1 MPRPLGVTILAI
13 CYVLFT
19 LFAATLGL
27 ASILGAGFIAQ
38 IIAQNEDLGAL
49 GSAAATTVGIVFA
62 IFFLGL
68 AVLFGF
74 IAYGMWNLRNWAR
87 ITAIVLS
94 TIGAIFAGLALLAS
108 VVMLR
113 PFRLLTSGIRLG
125 INLLILWYL
134 NQPHVKQA
142 FVAASLP
149 PAGGFAAP
157 PPAQS

>member
-1 MPRPLGVTILAI
+1 MPRPIGVTILAV

-38 IIAQNEDLGAL
+38 IIAENEDVGSL
-49 GSAAATTVGIVFA
+49 GSAAATTVGVFLA
-62 IFFLGL
+62 VFFLGL
-68 AVLFGF
+68 AVLFAS

-94 TIGAIFAGLALLAS
+94 VIGAVFAGLAFLTS
-108 VVMLR
+108 VMMLR
-113 PFRLLTSGIRLG
+113 PFRLLTSGVRLG

-142 FVAASLP
+142 FTAAALP
-149 PAGGFAAP
+149 PAGGYAP
-157 PPAQS
+157 PAALPR